1 MADKTRI
8 DKTLDVRGEICPNPD
23 IKVRAALEKMGQGQ
37 ILEVLLDYPLSVER
51 VPRNA
56 ERRRHR
62 VILIER
68 TSGAEY
74 RILIE
79 AKANWQ

>member
-1 MADKTRI
+1 
-8 DKTLDVRGEICPNPD
+8 
-23 IKVRAALEKMGQGQ
+23 MGKGQ

-56 ERRRHR
+56 ENRQHR

-68 TSGAEY
+68 TSGAEH

-79 AKANWQ
+79 AKANRQ